1 MCLPRTGTY
10 ISHNHAI
17 PKGGHLYRRPPFS
30 IAARISG
37 LFRPPTVN
45 TSSKNTVSRIE
56 KDPLG
61 KRHLCLT
68 EWEQLDDLKQRCE
81 TLEPPLYQNFK
92 KSDYDLIDGI
102 GKILLLAIRM
112 EEVSP
117 DDL

>member
-1 MCLPRTGTY
+1 MPEQSIHPRK
-10 ISHNHAI
+10 I
-17 PKGGHLYRRPPFS
+17 PSP
-30 IAARISG
+30 G
-37 LFRPPTVN
+37 LKKTLWAN
-45 TSSKNTVSRIE
+45 DT
-56 KDPLG
+56 
-61 KRHLCLT
+61 LCLT
-68 EWEQLDDLKQRCE
+68 EWEQLDGLKQRCE